1 VSVAAIHRYE
11 ITVDDQW
18 HELPLCGPIYHV
30 AAREPRYVELWALDN
45 DGAPTWREFR
55 VFATG
60 QPLPPE
66 DLHHVGTAITA
77 DGHLVWHLMERI

>member
-1 VSVAAIHRYE
+1 MAAIHRYE
-11 ITVDDQW
+11 IPVDDRW
-18 HELPLCGPIYHV
+18 HDLPLAGPIYHV
-30 AAREPRYVELWALDN
+30 ACRQPDTVELWALDS

-66 DLHHVGTAITA
+66 QDLHHVGTALTA
-77 DGHLVWHLMERI
+77 DGRLVWHLLERL